1 MVTLFLEH
9 LQFEKR
15 VSEHTLVAY
24 RLDLEQWEHYLAFA
38 YEGIGVDETT
48 GPMLRSWVVSLMEE
62 GLAPTSVNRK
72 IATLRSYY
80 KFLKRKELVAKDPS
94 KGLVSLKKPS
104 KLPVYVEE
112 NALTVLFDQ
121 VEFPGGFVGIRDRL
135 LLELLYG
142 TGIRLAEL
150 TGLQINQVDL
160 AERTIRVFGKRAK
173 ERIIPITTELARLIE
188 LYLVERGEAETV
200 VLLLTDSHK
209 AVYPMFVQRIVKKYL
224 SAVTTISKKSPHVL
238 RHSYATHLLN
248 RGADLN
254 AIKELLGHANLA
266 ATQIYTHNSIEEIKK
281 TFRQAHPK
289 A

>member
-1 MVTLFLEH
+1 MVILFLEH

-15 VSEHTLVAY
+15 VSEHTLIAY
-24 RLDLEQWEHYLAFA
+24 RSDLEQWEQYLKWS
-38 YEGIGVDETT
+38 YEGVGVEKVT
-48 GPMLRSWVVSLMEE
+48 GPMLRSWIVSLVEE

-72 IATLRSYY
+72 IATLRSFY
-80 KFLKRKELVAKDPS
+80 KFLRRKELIGKDPS
-94 KGLVSLKKPS
+94 KNLLSLKSPS

-112 NALTVLFDQ
+112 KALTMLFDQ
-121 VEFPGGFVGIRDRL
+121 VEFPEGFVGIRDRL

-160 AERTIRVFGKRAK
+160 AQRTIRVFGKRAK
-173 ERIIPITTELARLIE
+173 ERIIPVTTELVRLIE
-188 LYLVERGEAETV
+188 LYLTERGDAETSI
-200 VLLLTDSHK
+200 LLLTDSHK
-209 AVYPMFVQRIVKKYL
+209 AVYPVFVQRVVKKYL

-248 RGADLN
+248 HGADLN

>member
-15 VSEHTLVAY
+15 VSEHTLIAY
-24 RLDLEQWEHYLAFA
+24 RSDLEQWEQYLLLA
-38 YEGIGVDETT
+38 YERVDVDQVT
-48 GPMLRSWVVSLMEE
+48 GAMLRSWIVSLMEE

-72 IATLRSYY
+72 IATLRSFYR
-80 KFLKRKELVAKDPS
+80 FLRRKELIDKDPS
-94 KGLVSLKKPS
+94 KNLLSLKSPS

-112 NALTVLFDQ
+112 KALTELFDQ
-121 VEFPGGFVGIRDRL
+121 VEFPEGFVGMRDRL

-150 TGLQINQVDL
+150 TGLQIHQVDQSQ
-160 AERTIRVFGKRAK
+160 RTIRVFGKRAK
-173 ERIIPITTELARLIE
+173 ERIIPITTELVRLIE
-188 LYLVERGEAETV
+188 LYLTERGEAETSI
-200 VLLLTDSHK
+200 LLLTDSHK
-209 AVYPMFVQRIVKKYL
+209 AVYPVFVQRIVKKYL

>member
-1 MVTLFLEH
+1 MIALFLEY

-15 VSEHTLVAY
+15 VSEHTLIAY
-24 RLDLEQWEHYLAFA
+24 RTDLEQWGQYLAFA
-38 YEGIGVDETT
+38 YEGVGVEDTT
-48 GPMLRSWVVSLMEE
+48 GPMLRSWIVSLVDE
-62 GLAPTSVNRK
+62 GLASTSVNRK
-72 IATLRSYY
+72 IATLRSFY
-80 KFLKRKELVAKDPS
+80 KFLKKKELIAKDPS
-94 KGLVSLKKPS
+94 KGLVSLKSSS

-112 NALTVLFDQ
+112 NALTILFDH
-121 VEFPGGFVGIRDRL
+121 VEFPEGFIGLRDRL
-135 LLELLYG
+135 ILELLYG

-150 TGLQINQVDL
+150 TGLQVNQVDL
-160 AERTIRVFGKRAK
+160 PQRTIRVFGKRAK
-173 ERIIPITTELARLIE
+173 ERVIPITSELARLIE
-188 LYLVERGEAETV
+188 MYLAERGSAETP
-200 VLLLTDSHK
+200 VLLLADSHK
-209 AVYPMFVQRIVKKYL
+209 AVYPVFVQRIVKKYL

-248 RGADLN
+248 HGADLN

>member
-9 LQFEKR
+9 LQYEKR
-15 VSEHTLVAY
+15 VSEHTLIAY
-24 RLDLEQWEHYLAFA
+24 RSDLEQWEQYLKLS
-38 YEGIGVDETT
+38 YEGVGVEKVTS
-48 GPMLRSWVVSLMEE
+48 PMLRSWIVSLVEE
-62 GLAPTSVNRK
+62 GLASTSVNRK
-72 IATLRSYY
+72 IATLRSFY
-80 KFLKRKELVAKDPS
+80 KFLRRKELIGKDPS
-94 KGLVSLKKPS
+94 KNLLSLKSPS

-112 NALTVLFDQ
+112 KALTVLFDQ
-121 VEFPGGFVGIRDRL
+121 VEFPEGFVGLRDRL

-150 TGLQINQVDL
+150 TGLQVNQVDL
-160 AERTIRVFGKRAK
+160 AQRTIRVFGKRAK
-173 ERIIPITTELARLIE
+173 ERIIPVTTELVRMIE
-188 LYLVERGEAETV
+188 LYLAERGDAETSI
-200 VLLLTDSHK
+200 LLLTDSHK
-209 AVYPMFVQRIVKKYL
+209 AVYPVFVQRIVKKYL

-248 RGADLN
+248 NGADLN